1 MQHQIINTELGVI
14 SGRDAIY
21 LDKLNFTSTNEVE
34 LIGEINASLCSQV
47 NDEKYIPYKFIVKGI
62 YYFNMVELDISYTNV
77 LRDVEVNSSLIEVIG
92 SDLLTTIKEVRG
104 LNLRHLIICTY
115 DEIFEIACKAF
126 EMKFNTSD

>member
-1 MQHQIINTELGVI
+1 M
-14 SGRDAIY
+14 
-21 LDKLNFTSTNEVE
+21 NFTSANEVE

-47 NDEKYIPYKFIVKGI
+47 NDEEYIPYKFIVKGI
-62 YYFNMVELDISYTNV
+62 HYFNMVELDISYTNV
-77 LRDVEVNSSLIEVIG
+77 LKDVEVNSSLTEVTG

-115 DEIFEIACKAF
+115 DEIFEIACKEF